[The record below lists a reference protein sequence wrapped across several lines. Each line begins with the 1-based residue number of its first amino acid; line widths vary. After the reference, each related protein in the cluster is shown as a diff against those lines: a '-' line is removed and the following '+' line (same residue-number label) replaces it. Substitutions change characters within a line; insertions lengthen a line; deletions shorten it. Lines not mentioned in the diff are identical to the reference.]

1 MSLSLNREHLGTYK
15 DVAQLFFKYGTND
28 EIERDTIGTDLG
40 LDSDVEPS
48 EDAKEFANDLERL
61 GPTYIKVGQL
71 LSTRAD
77 LLPHSW
83 LAALQRLQDDVAP
96 FPFDQVRE
104 TIEEE
109 LGVRVSKL
117 FESIDEE
124 PLASAS
130 LGQVHRAVLRNS
142 DTEVAVKVQRPGI
155 RATVLQE
162 LEAIADMAEFIEQH
176 SKFGKKFETGRM
188 VEQFRKTIVAELN
201 YLQEANNLS
210 RLRENLADSEL
221 IVVPAPHMDFC
232 SAKVLTMDFIKGTK
246 VTDLAGVVH
255 TEIDGEALS
264 DAVFSSYLEQILVDG
279 FFHADPHPG
288 NLLITPDHRIALI
301 DLGMV
306 GSIPDGQKDLML
318 QLLAA
323 TSDGRSTDAANIA
336 QKIGTPRDD
345 YDEAACRAAI
355 TEIVE
360 SRQGQNVEQLQI
372 GEMVMDVTNACGENG
387 LRIPNSMYMLGKMLL
402 NLDGVGKS
410 LDPRFNPDKCVQKY
424 TAELAQKRLRDEFS
438 LGGLVSLLTDVKD
451 LVAHTPAR
459 LNDLLKMLAN
469 NELSVNVEAVDEDKL
484 MRGFHRVANRITTG
498 LVLAAL
504 IIGAAMM
511 MNIESKFTLFGYPG
525 LAIILFLGAAL
536 MGFFLVI
543 SILVGERDVKK

>member
-15 DVAQLFFKYGTND
+15 DVARLFFKYGNNNELERD
-28 EIERDTIGTDLG
+28 EIGADLEF
-40 LDSDVEPS
+40 DDDVQPS
-48 EDAKEFANDLERL
+48 EDAEEFASDLEKL
-61 GPTYIKVGQL
+61 GPTYVKVGQL

-77 LLPHSW
+77 LLPPAW
-83 LAALQRLQDDVAP
+83 LAALQRLQDDVEP
-96 FPFDQVRE
+96 FAFDEVRE

-142 DTEVAVKVQRPGI
+142 ETEVAVKVQRPDI
-155 RATVLQE
+155 RKKVVTE
-162 LEAIADMAEFIEQH
+162 LEGIQEMAEFIENH
-176 SKFGKKFETGRM
+176 TKFGEKFEVGRM
-188 VEQFRKTIVAELN
+188 VEQFRKTIIAELN
-201 YLQEANNLS
+201 YLEEAANLS
-210 RLRENLADSEL
+210 RLRDNLGEKAL
-221 IVVPAPHMDFC
+221 LVVPAPHMDFC
-232 SAKVLTMDFIKGTK
+232 SSKVLTMDFVTGTK
-246 VTDLAGVVH
+246 ITDLSGVVH
-255 TEIDGEALS
+255 TEIDGAALS
-264 DAVFSSYLEQILVDG
+264 DEVFSSYLEQILVDG

-306 GSIPDGQKDLML
+306 GSIPDGQKDLLL

-323 TSDGRSTDAANIA
+323 TADGRSDDAANVA
-336 QKIGTPRDD
+336 QKIGTPRTD

-355 TEIVE
+355 VEIVE
-360 SRQGQNVEQLQI
+360 TRQGQNVEQLQI
-372 GEMVMDVTNACGENG
+372 GEMVMDVTNACGMNG

-410 LDPRFNPDKCVQKY
+410 LDPHFNPDKCVQRY
-424 TAELAQKRLRDEFS
+424 TAELAHKRMLSEFS
-438 LGGLVSLLTDVKD
+438 LGGLVSILTDVKD
-451 LVAHTPAR
+451 LVTHTPAR
-459 LNDLLKMLAN
+459 INDLLKMLAN
-469 NELSVNVEAVDEDKL
+469 NELSINVEAIDEDKL
-484 MRGFHRVANRITTG
+484 MIGFHRVANRITCG

-504 IIGAAMM
+504 IIGAAML

-543 SILVGERDVKK
+543 SILVGERDVK

>member
-1 MSLSLNREHLGTYK
+1 MSLSLNREHLGSYK
-15 DVAQLFFKYGTND
+15 DIARLFFKYGSND
-28 EIERDTIGTDLG
+28 EIERDKIGADLEF
-40 LDSDVEPS
+40 DDDVQPS
-48 EDAKEFANDLERL
+48 EDAEEFAADLERL
-61 GPTYIKVGQL
+61 GPTYVKVGQL

-77 LLPHSW
+77 LLPPTW
-83 LAALQRLQDDVAP
+83 LAALQRLQDDVEP
-96 FPFDQVRE
+96 FAFDKVCE

-117 FESIDEE
+117 FESIDEV

-142 DTEVAVKVQRPGI
+142 ETEVAVKVQRPDI
-155 RATVLQE
+155 RKKVLTE
-162 LEAIADMAEFIEQH
+162 LEAINEMAEFIESH
-176 SKFGKKFETGRM
+176 TKFGKKFEVGRM

-201 YLQEANNLS
+201 YLEEAANLQ
-210 RLRENLADSEL
+210 RLRENLGEKPL
-221 IVVPAPHMDFC
+221 LVVPAPHMDFC
-232 SAKVLTMDFIKGTK
+232 SSKVLTMDFVTGTK
-246 VTDLAGVVH
+246 ITDLSGVVH
-255 TEIDGEALS
+255 TEIDGAALS
-264 DAVFSSYLEQILVDG
+264 EEVFSSYLEQILVDG

-306 GSIPDGQKDLML
+306 GSIPDGQKDLLL

-323 TSDGRSTDAANIA
+323 TADGRSNDAANVA

-355 TEIVE
+355 VEIVE
-360 SRQGQNVEQLQI
+360 TRQGQNVEQLQI
-372 GEMVMDVTNACGENG
+372 GEMVMDVTNACGING
-387 LRIPNSMYMLGKMLL
+387 LRIPNSLYMLGKMLL

-410 LDPRFNPDKCVQKY
+410 LDPHFNPDKCVQKY
-424 TAELAQKRLRDEFS
+424 TAELARKRMLSEFS

-469 NELSVNVEAVDEDKL
+469 NELSINVEAVDEDKL
-484 MRGFHRVANRITTG
+484 MKGFHRVANRITTG

-504 IIGAAMM
+504 IIGAAML
-511 MNIESKFTLFGYPG
+511 MNIESSFKIFGYPG
-525 LAIILFLGAAL
+525 LAIILFLGAAI

-543 SILVGERDVKK
+543 SILVGERDVK